1 MVSPRKKRKARTR
14 QEILDGALALI
25 NEQGPDNFSLRA
37 LAKRVDYSPAGLYEY
52 FENKDEIIAAV
63 CAQSDQKLRR
73 FLKQVPTDLPPTTY
87 LVELGKAYIQ
97 FALQNEEQFMLMFSR
112 VRESE
117 RIPYELVSADETYR
131 IVLNAVQ
138 SAIDSGYLYSRPDF
152 GCDEIAYGLW
162 ALVHGMAVMQLT
174 NLKYIDYDFERADRA
189 VLEAFIAGLMHD

>member
-1 MVSPRKKRKARTR
+1 
-14 QEILDGALALI
+14 
-25 NEQGPDNFSLRA
+25 
-37 LAKRVDYSPAGLYEY
+37 
-52 FENKDEIIAAV
+52 
-63 CAQSDQKLRR
+63 
-73 FLKQVPTDLPPTTY
+73 
-87 LVELGKAYIQ
+87 
-97 FALQNEEQFMLMFSR
+97 MLMFSR

-138 SAIDSGYLYSRPDF
+138 SAIDSGYLYSRTNF

-189 VLEAFIAGLMHD
+189 VLEAFITGLMHD